1 MESLGSED
9 QIVTVVGAAPIN
21 RKLAFLQDDSVVR
34 RVEAA
39 AVIDLV
45 ILLVILLDDICKKM
59 IWI

>member
-9 QIVTVVGAAPIN
+9 QIVTVVGAASIN
-21 RKLAFLQDDSVVR
+21 RKLAFLQDDAVVR

-39 AVIDLV
+39 AVKD
-45 ILLVILLDDICKKM
+45 LVILLDDIWKTM